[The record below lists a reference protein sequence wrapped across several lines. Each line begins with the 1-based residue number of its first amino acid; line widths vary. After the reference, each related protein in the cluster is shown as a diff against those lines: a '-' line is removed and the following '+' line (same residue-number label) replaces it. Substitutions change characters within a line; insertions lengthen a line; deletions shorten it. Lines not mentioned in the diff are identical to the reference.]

1 MFSVTRLPILSALDE
16 ILIHLNWLAANSF
29 FAFLFGLESLASSLH
44 CGIQEPSSPGFKLS
58 WSRVAERQNPSSK
71 RTVPDKMNVNGIPVA
86 CLRLSQLN
94 VKWSALR
101 GDGAGWLGENLQ
113 VSLPPSLC
121 CLSLL
126 CDVGHGTIH
135 QDEQQDLL
143 LAEERRMEWVPRGK
157 QRSRPNLND
166 IILKSCCGDSFRER
180 WHRDRRRQNC
190 GCITSLKLHSSGFG
204 SCSLL
209 LQITFI
215 NHCW

>member
-16 ILIHLNWLAANSF
+16 IRIHLNWLAANSF

-101 GDGAGWLGENLQ
+101 GDGAGWLAGREFAGVSPSITLLPLSSVWCRAWDNTSGWAAGSIISGGEKNG
-113 VSLPPSLC
+113 VSAQGKAAEPAKPQWHYFKE
-121 CLSLL
+121 LL
-126 CDVGHGTIH
+126 WWQFPRKVTSGPQTTK
-135 QDEQQDLL
+135 L
-143 LAEERRMEWVPRGK
+143 WVHHKFKAPF
-157 QRSRPNLND
+157 QW
-166 IILKSCCGDSFRER
+166 F
-180 WHRDRRRQNC
+180 W
-190 GCITSLKLHSSGFG
+190 KL
-204 SCSLL
+204 
-209 LQITFI
+209 
-215 NHCW
+215 